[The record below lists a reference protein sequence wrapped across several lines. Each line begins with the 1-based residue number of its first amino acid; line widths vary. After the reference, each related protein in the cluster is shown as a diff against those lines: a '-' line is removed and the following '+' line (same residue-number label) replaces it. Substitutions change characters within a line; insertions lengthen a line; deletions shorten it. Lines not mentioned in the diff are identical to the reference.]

1 MMCVRVAPP
10 AHTGEQ
16 VRVSPKC
23 GEKLK
28 WGFESPTAPK
38 KKLKKVLTN
47 RKVCD
52 IIKIQKREAWQKL
65 RARPTRVVL
74 DHDDKVLDRT
84 VAPLCGIQM

>member
-1 MMCVRVAPP
+1 M
-10 AHTGEQ
+10 GEQ

-52 IIKIQKREAWQKL
+52 IIKIQMRDARQKPARWQDPRESDKPL
-65 RARPTRVVL
+65 TIKSSTARSPRG
-74 DHDDKVLDRT
+74 
-84 VAPLCGIQM
+84 CGI

>member
-1 MMCVRVAPP
+1 MCVRVAPP

-52 IIKIQKREAWQKL
+52 IIKTQKARARQSQRE
-65 RARPTRVVL
+65 RPTRVGKTFNPMTRPHGVP
-74 DHDDKVLDRT
+74 V
-84 VAPLCGIQM
+84 CGI

>member
-1 MMCVRVAPP
+1 MRGVLQKATPLVRVEFSHLRLVSSVESATGMMCVRVAPP

-38 KKLKKVLTN
+38 KKLKKVL
-47 RKVCD
+47 
-52 IIKIQKREAWQKL
+52 
-65 RARPTRVVL
+65 
-74 DHDDKVLDRT
+74 DKSLNV
-84 VAPLCGIQM
+84 

>member
-38 KKLKKVLTN
+38 KIKKCLTN
-47 RKVCD
+47 SQECA
-52 IIKIQKREAWQKL
+52 IIKIQTGDDWSI
-65 RARPTRVVL
+65 RVAL
-74 DHDDKVLDRT
+74 AGKSKDD
-84 VAPLCGIQM
+84 